1 VGNRDEEAYAV
12 GFVQIIEIKTSKIDQ
27 IQQLDKEWQAA
38 TEGKRTATR
47 ALVTKDRDRPDTYL
61 VIVEFPSYE
70 AAQANNS
77 LPETGSFAEKIG
89 ALADD
94 QKFLN
99 LDVID
104 ENKL

>member
-1 VGNRDEEAYAV
+1 M
-12 GFVQIIEIKTSKIDQ
+12 GFVQIIEFKTSRIDEVR
-27 IQQLDKEWQAA
+27 KAGEEFEAA
-38 TEGKRTATR
+38 TAGKRTATR
-47 ALVTKDRDRPDTYL
+47 RTLCEDRDRPGTYMMM
-61 VIVEFPSYE
+61 VEFPSYE
-70 AAQANNS
+70 DAMKNS
-77 LPETGSFAEKIG
+77 ALPETNKVAEKIG